1 MKHFRNKRCWGFTL
15 IELLVVIAIIGILA
29 AMLLPAVS
37 KARERGRRADCGGNL
52 HQIGLLL
59 HMYSLDHDEKFPSQ
73 LKSMAS
79 YADQPRLYICKSS
92 DVVSAET
99 VTNMTAANC
108 SYNYLPKKSE
118 SNSGNML
125 HACDKDG
132 GNNNVTAANFGGN
145 HRNEGGNVL
154 YLDGSVKFVL
164 LTDEDP
170 NDSVKTWQADLIK
183 VTGTADLGAL
193 VGL

>member
-118 SNSGNML
+118 TCCT
-125 HACDKDG
+125 HATR
-132 GNNNVTAANFGGN
+132 TAATTPS
-145 HRNEGGNVL
+145 RRQTSAVTTAT
-154 YLDGSVKFVL
+154 KAA
-164 LTDEDP
+164 TCC
-170 NDSVKTWQADLIK
+170 TWT
-183 VTGTADLGAL
+183 VR
-193 VGL
+193 